1 MGIGAELLIGGVD
14 PKNVV
19 WIAYFT
25 DADVFEVYESEED
38 AKNCLIR
45 TYLATVANGLNG
57 KTIIE
62 DVESF
67 LNNASIAD
75 FGYVYPAEFHRK
87 GE

>member
-38 AKNCLIR
+38 AKNCLVR
-45 TYLATVANGLNG
+45 TYLATVANELNSD
-57 KTIIE
+57 TIIE
-62 DVESF
+62 DIESF
-67 LNNASIAD
+67 LNNASIPA
-75 FGYVYPAEFHRK
+75 FGYVYPTEFHRK